1 MLFPLSSIF
10 RDLPELK
17 LLDIG
22 ASPIDGD
29 PPYKNVFDSGKADL
43 VGFEPDPVQLQAL
56 LDMELP
62 RATFLPLALGQ
73 GGPAELKIC
82 HSPGMTSLLEP
93 DPEILS
99 NFHGFGEWG
108 RVVQRKVLET
118 HRLDDVEQAR
128 GSDYLKIDVQGG
140 ELAIFEAGKQVLQG
154 LSVVHTEVQFV
165 PFYKDQPL
173 FAELDQALRQAGFF
187 FHRFLPI
194 HGRVFK
200 PMMINE
206 DPYAG
211 LSQELWSD
219 AVYVRRFTDFA
230 ELPVSQLLKIAILLN
245 DLYESVDLAS
255 LALQHAD
262 ARAGTKRQER
272 YIQALQRP
280 SLFSTPPS
288 A

>member
-1 MLFPLSSIF
+1 MLFSLSSIF
-10 RDLPELK
+10 SDLPELK

-29 PPYKNVFDSGKADL
+29 PPYKNVFDSGRADL
-43 VGFEPDPVQLQAL
+43 VGFEPDPVQFQAL

-93 DPEILS
+93 DAEILS
-99 NFHGFGEWG
+99 NFHGFSEWG
-108 RVVQRKVLET
+108 RVEQRKLLET
-118 HRLDDVEQAR
+118 HRLDDVEEAR

-173 FAELDQALRQAGFF
+173 FAELDQVLRQAGFF

-206 DPYAG
+206 DPFAG

-219 AVYVRRFTDFA
+219 AIYVRRFTDFA
-230 ELPVSQLLKIAILLN
+230 ELPVSQLLKIAILLH
-245 DLYESVDLAS
+245 DLYESVDLVS

-272 YIQALQRP
+272 YLRALQRH
-280 SLFSTPPS
+280 L
-288 A
+288 

>member
-10 RDLPELK
+10 SDLPELK

-29 PPYKNVFDSGKADL
+29 PPYKNVFDSGRADL
-43 VGFEPDPVQLQAL
+43 VGFEPDPVQFQAL

-93 DPEILS
+93 DAEILS
-99 NFHGFGEWG
+99 NFHGFSEWG
-108 RVVQRKVLET
+108 RVEQRKLLET
-118 HRLDDVEQAR
+118 HRLDDVEEAR

-173 FAELDQALRQAGFF
+173 FAELDQVLRQAGFF
-187 FHRFLPI
+187 FHRFLPT

-206 DPYAG
+206 DPFAG

-219 AVYVRRFTDFA
+219 AIYVRRFTDFA
-230 ELPVSQLLKIAILLN
+230 ELPVSQLLKIAILLH
-245 DLYESVDLAS
+245 DLYESVDLVS

-272 YIQALQRP
+272 YLRALQRH
-280 SLFSTPPS
+280 L
-288 A
+288 

>member
-10 RDLPELK
+10 SDLPELK

-29 PPYKNVFDSGKADL
+29 PPYKNVFDSGRADL
-43 VGFEPDPVQLQAL
+43 VGFEPDPVQFQAL

-93 DPEILS
+93 DAEILS
-99 NFHGFGEWG
+99 NFHGFSEWG
-108 RVVQRKVLET
+108 RVEQRKLLET
-118 HRLDDVEQAR
+118 HRLDDVEEAR

-173 FAELDQALRQAGFF
+173 FAELDQVLRQAGFF

-206 DPYAG
+206 DPFAG

-219 AVYVRRFTDFA
+219 AIYVRRFTDFA
-230 ELPVSQLLKIAILLN
+230 ELPVSQLLKIAILLH
-245 DLYESVDLAS
+245 DLYESVDLVS

-272 YIQALQRP
+272 YLRALQRH
-280 SLFSTPPS
+280 L
-288 A
+288 